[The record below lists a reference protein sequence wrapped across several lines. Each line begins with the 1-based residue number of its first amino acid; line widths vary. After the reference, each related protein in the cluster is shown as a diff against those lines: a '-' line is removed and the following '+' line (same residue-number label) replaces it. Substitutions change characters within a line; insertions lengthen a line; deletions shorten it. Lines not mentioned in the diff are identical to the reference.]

1 MRPQANAAT
10 GQIEAHA
17 RSGIEMESDLDRR
30 IDRYVNR
37 QLHPAAARA
46 LAHEALDDSSLFDE
60 LTAVALVRAALESPA
75 TTDRAL
81 AQAALDDENLF
92 DTLVAR
98 GAVEA
103 AARAPRKRP
112 DLAWAIAAVAAIAA
126 GLLTFVILRPSSHPA
141 QPPAQQA
148 RAIVAK
154 PVITSAILLPSDLQ
168 PAPSHDHLVF
178 RGTNGTTRA
187 PKSEGVIVSI
197 EDGIASVN
205 LGSIDGLEKG
215 TQLQEGRIVVTTVF
229 RDRARGTISAGAA
242 VRAGDPVRV
251 PSSAHL
257 GAILQQVN
265 ALAASG
271 NLPAAR
277 DLARSALVGGTLG
290 ETRLLLERLAAIE
303 YQTGARDVARE
314 RYEVAV
320 NNFAQPPAASSS
332 EQASILASYGAL
344 CLLSGD
350 LDRTSDLL
358 QKALAQSP
366 SAALKAQI
374 LNNLGTVAEARANP
388 GQAAGY
394 YQQALVQTRSKS
406 ERAVIEAN
414 LARLSNTK
422 LP

>member
-17 RSGIEMESDLDRR
+17 RGGIEMESDFDSRM
-30 IDRYVNR
+30 DRYMNR

-46 LAHEALDDSSLFDE
+46 LAHEALDDSNLFDE

-103 AARAPRKRP
+103 AARAPRTRP
-112 DLAWAIAAVAAIAA
+112 DLTWVIAGVAAIAA
-126 GLLTFVILRPSSHPA
+126 GLLTFVILRPSSHPVQ
-141 QPPAQQA
+141 QPVQQA
-148 RAIVAK
+148 RSIVAK
-154 PVITSAILLPSDLQ
+154 PIAASAILLTSDLQ
-168 PAPSHDHLVF
+168 PAPSHDALVF
-178 RGTNGTTRA
+178 RGPGGATRV
-187 PKSEGVIVSI
+187 PKSEGEIVSL
-197 EDGIASVN
+197 EDGVATVN

-215 TQLQEGRIVVTTVF
+215 TQLQPGRIVVTTVF
-229 RDRARGTISAGAA
+229 RDHARGTISANAA
-242 VRAGDPVRV
+242 MHAGDPVRV

-257 GAILQQVN
+257 GAIRQQVD
-265 ALAASG
+265 ALAANG

-277 DLARSALVGGTLG
+277 DLARSALVSGTPG
-290 ETRLLLERLAAIE
+290 ETRPLLERLAAIE

-320 NNFAQPPAASSS
+320 NNFAQPPAASSM
-332 EQASILASYGAL
+332 ERASTLASYGAL

-350 LDRTSDLL
+350 LDRTNDLL

-366 SAALKAQI
+366 APALKAGI
-374 LNNLGTVAEARANP
+374 LNNLGAVAEARADL
-388 GQAAGY
+388 GKAAGY
-394 YQQALVQTRSKS
+394 YQQALVQIPSKS

-414 LARLSNTK
+414 LARVNSSK